1 MSNPILDP
9 IRQVLDN
16 TGANY
21 RFIDCDTDKSDTA
34 IFCAHYGYALEDS
47 VNTIVVKAKGGTV
60 PYIACA
66 LLAHTRLDV
75 NHTIRKR
82 LGVRKVSFASAEQT
96 REVTGMELGGVTAF
110 GLPGDLPLWVD
121 AGLLEREQLIFG
133 SGERVSKIVC
143 VPDAI
148 RLLPG
153 VEIVQGLAL
162 AHTSTA

>member
-1 MSNPILDP
+1 MLES
-9 IRQVLDN
+9 IRQVLER
-16 TGANY
+16 TGASY
-21 RFIDCDTDKSDTA
+21 RFIDCDSDKSDTA

-47 VNTIVVKAKGGTV
+47 VNTIVVKAKGGTI

-96 REVTGMELGGVTAF
+96 REITGMELGGVTAF
-110 GLPGDLPLWVD
+110 GLPSDLPLWID
-121 AGLLEREQLIFG
+121 ENLLTREQLIFG
-133 SGERVSKIVC
+133 SGERTSKIIC
-143 VPDAI
+143 APDAI

-153 VEIVQGLAL
+153 VEIVQGLAVIRD
-162 AHTSTA
+162 

>member
-1 MSNPILDP
+1 MLDP
-9 IRQVLDN
+9 IKNVLDS

-21 RFIDCDTDKSDTA
+21 RFIDCDSDKSDTA

-47 VNTIVVKAKGGTV
+47 VNTIVVKAKGGSV
-60 PYIACA
+60 PYVACA

-110 GLPGDLPLWVD
+110 GLPRELPLWVD
-121 AGLLEREQLIFG
+121 AALLTREQLIFG
-133 SGERVSKIVC
+133 SGERASKIIC

-148 RLLPG
+148 RLLPSA
-153 VEIVQGLAL
+153 EIVHGLAV
-162 AHTSTA
+162 ARD

>member
-1 MSNPILDP
+1 MQRTALEP
-9 IRQVLDN
+9 IRQALDS
-16 TGANY
+16 TGASY

-34 IFCAHYGYALEDS
+34 LFCAHYGYALEDS
-47 VNTIVVKAKGGTV
+47 VNTIVVKAKGGAV
-60 PYIACA
+60 PFVACA

-110 GLPGDLPLWVD
+110 GLPSGLPLWID
-121 AGLLEREQLIFG
+121 AGLLTREQLIFG
-133 SGERVSKIVC
+133 SGERASKIIC

-162 AHTSTA
+162 D